1 MPRPRSTTNRVLW
14 AVRIP
19 DDLDAKLRILLMD
32 PVTGRFRYRAK
43 QDLVERL
50 LRNWLNDQIKAQA
63 EKQA

>member
-1 MPRPRSTTNRVLW
+1 
-14 AVRIP
+14 
-19 DDLDAKLRILLMD
+19 MD